1 MASVAAA
8 VAEYNAW
15 CEAHGGA
22 GAFAEEAEAVDRLR
36 RALDVAFEDAER
48 SSSPLDALID
58 TARALLDD
66 DPRSPATVPD
76 ERWDE
81 TRRASTRATRALEAV
96 GDHAVAGFVRV
107 ADLAGSPDAEAVACA
122 VLRVPTPRV
131 FPVRGRPTRTSD
143 ARNVW

>member
-1 MASVAAA
+1 MTFTFVVKNYAMCAGNTFRASDVRVGRPRTGKTRGVGTRGMASVAAA
-8 VAEYNAW
+8 VAEYDAW

-81 TRRASTRATRALEAV
+81 TRRGQRAEYAESREYRG
-96 GDHAVAGFVRV
+96 GDTC
-107 ADLAGSPDAEAVACA
+107 S
-122 VLRVPTPRV
+122 
-131 FPVRGRPTRTSD
+131 
-143 ARNVW
+143 